1 MGPFPLIPYQVKFRE
16 FSIRKCVMYGLQ
28 IIDSIGNDKFKAFNT
43 RILTL
48 TIANF

>member
-28 IIDSIGNDKFKAFNT
+28 IIDSMINGKYEMINLK
-43 RILTL
+43 RLTL
-48 TIANF
+48 EF